1 MMRQTK
7 SRKDEIMK
15 NVPLTVIYQK
25 IKYDAPGTILQ
36 ERKWY
41 QLCSC
46 VSKNFPFVNTVGK
59 FPTVTYIAR
68 DNPNSGSFSRTPK
81 GKYLEKLQLTL
92 ILLEHPATK
101 DGIFNF
107 LCQNSLKIDLFQP
120 VSIFDANVKWICS
133 LSGTSNQ
140 LIFLPMRRTLW
151 ELNYTFT
158 THFCSLRTHWNV
170 QISLNFPF
178 TL

>member
-7 SRKDEIMK
+7 NKKDEIMK

-41 QLCSC
+41 QLCSW
-46 VSKNFPFVNTVGK
+46 VSKNFPFVNAVDK
-59 FPTVTYIAR
+59 FTTVTYIAR
-68 DNPNSGSFSRTPK
+68 DNPNSGSFSK
-81 GKYLEKLQLTL
+81 GHQKESISKSCSSHLSWRSLSK
-92 ILLEHPATK
+92 LEHPATK

-140 LIFLPMRRTLW
+140 LLFLPMRRKLW
-151 ELNYTFT
+151 ELNYTFA
-158 THFCSLRTHWNV
+158 THFCSLTTHWNV
-170 QISLNFPF
+170 QK
-178 TL
+178 

>member
-1 MMRQTK
+1 
-7 SRKDEIMK
+7 MK

-46 VSKNFPFVNTVGK
+46 VSKNFPLLMRWTNLRQWRILHVIIRTVGHSVGHQK
-59 FPTVTYIAR
+59 ESISKSCSSHLSWRSP
-68 DNPNSGSFSRTPK
+68 SK
-81 GKYLEKLQLTL
+81 
-92 ILLEHPATK
+92 LEHPATK

-140 LIFLPMRRTLW
+140 LIFLPMRRKLL
-151 ELNYTFT
+151 ELNYTFA